1 MMYESQLFYVSR
13 KKSERIL
20 LKTAFSKF
28 TNEESNP
35 LLIDIEDADNEGNE
49 LVQPQIRREGQKKFS
64 TPKKKTKNQT
74 IEKNRKPKVNVK
86 KVDGGNSRFS
96 KAKKNIQKKKGFI
109 ESYDLTEDSGLNREN
124 ELRTKRRFDRCKT
137 KGDEVVVINS
147 FSGKD
152 NVTVKNLDED
162 EDSDFEADITVVT
175 RKKRRHHTS
184 FKDDDKENVKK
195 FKRQRNK
202 EGNVLKPRKHPKV
215 VASGAEEAKRIQVRT
230 SPNVLYSCMHN
241 LSKEQEAYISSIGL
255 GHLLKMKVDG
265 CASIMGHYIVR
276 NFNADRMVLKL
287 HHGEIP
293 INRQVIHEML
303 GLPLGHVTI
312 KSMPYREVTDD
323 TITVW
328 RKQFEDEDNIRPRA
342 VQQVI
347 MQSTRADLMFKVNI
361 FVLLCNTLGQSMSM
375 GTCDLS
381 MLSKVTKDL
390 DLSDIDWCGYV
401 FDCLKETKSAWNPNS
416 KKGFYVGPII
426 LLLLLYV
433 ESVRC
438 DSVKIVRC
446 RPAICC
452 WSVDKL
458 RERERVECRTIGLG
472 MGELQDPFQFINEA
486 SGTGNVGQ
494 EKVQGNDAGDVR
506 CKGNHGDDIFSG
518 SGESV
523 ETTVST
529 IKEMYDM
536 ILQQKK
542 VLEDKIN
549 DAVKKYPDN
558 QLVKEWKNK
567 VNDLFT
573 EVSASEEPEQSQW
586 WYDNE
591 AEIER
596 TLILATTNK
605 QFDNSALAKCSIQM
619 SQEYADF
626 ANRSGTKSFKNTPPS
641 KMEMPIPLSVVPFN
655 KDEHWVSRRGYRPRM
670 KSEYLKSPYVI
681 RAVDIIKGVPR
692 QEKRVAEWIF
702 SLQGDPNDIVFH
714 TLDGFSAQRF
724 HMESFFPT
732 CELFGHVID
741 CWSQVLNLDESK
753 RAPESPLRVYCKT
766 DVTNSYLESGL
777 TESQRKDKFIENLV
791 LSIEDMD
798 ASLRFVGLLFLPII
812 RSFHIFLFVIN
823 LQQPEFVIV
832 DNSKVDDPD
841 GERYGQLPQ
850 IIKEYIVDYL
860 KSQNHPKAEMFSHVM
875 PHRLEMPWRTINNS
889 IDCGVF
895 TMRHME
901 TYMGGSMNE
910 FKAGFKNES
919 SAQDDQLVKLRT
931 KYLYKILTH
940 EYNVQKDYVLQKVD
954 EFHKIPSKQRSQ
966 MLAIAKEEIHR
977 RLDVLS

>member
-1 MMYESQLFYVSR
+1 MSSLINRSGRSR

-35 LLIDIEDADNEGNE
+35 LLIDVEDEDNEGNE
-49 LVQPQIRREGQKKFS
+49 LVHPHIRREGQNKCS
-64 TPKKKTKNQT
+64 TPKKKTKKQIGGVGERVKCT
-74 IEKNRKPKVNVK
+74 PAHSMRRDLKVV
-86 KVDGGNSRFS
+86 VLSSDSS
-96 KAKKNIQKKKGFI
+96 LI
-109 ESYDLTEDSGLNREN
+109 ESYDMTEDSGLNREN
-124 ELRTKRRFDRCKT
+124 ELRTKRRFDRCKI

-152 NVTVKNLDED
+152 NVTVKKLDED
-162 EDSDFEADITVVT
+162 EDSGFEDDKPVVT
-175 RKKRRHHTS
+175 RKKRRQRTS
-184 FKDDDKENVKK
+184 FTDDDKENVKE

-202 EGNVLKPRKHPKV
+202 EGNVVKARKLPKV
-215 VASGAEEAKRIQVRT
+215 VASDAEESRRIQVRT

-255 GHLLKMKVDG
+255 GHLLNMKVDG

-276 NFNADRMVLKL
+276 SFNANRMVLKL

-312 KSMPYREVTDD
+312 KSMPYRKVTDD

-328 RKQFEDEDNIRPRA
+328 IKQFEDEDNIRPRA

-347 MQSTRADLMFKVNI
+347 MQSTRADLMFKVII
-361 FVLLCNTLGQSMSM
+361 FVLLCNTLGQSMSI

-390 DLSDIDWCGYV
+390 DLSDIYWCVYV
-401 FDCLKETKSAWNPNS
+401 FDYLKGTKSAWNPNN

-452 WSVDKL
+452 WNVDKL
-458 RERERVECRTIGLG
+458 RKRKRVDCRTIGLG
-472 MGELQDPFQFINEA
+472 MGELQDPFQVINEA

-494 EKVQGNDAGDVR
+494 EKVQGNDAGGVR
-506 CKGNHGDDIFSG
+506 CKGNQGDDIFSG

-523 ETTVST
+523 ETTIST

-567 VNDLFT
+567 VNDLFS

-605 QFDNSALAKCSIQM
+605 QFDNSPIAKCSIQM

-655 KDEHWVSRRGYRPRM
+655 NDEHWVSRRGYMPHM
-670 KSEYLKSPYVI
+670 KSEYLKSPYII

-702 SLQGDPNDIVFH
+702 SLKGEPK
-714 TLDGFSAQRF
+714 GFTWKV
-724 HMESFFPT
+724 FFPT

-766 DVTNSYLESGL
+766 DVTNSYLESDL
-777 TESQRKDKFIENLV
+777 TESQCKDKFIENLV

-823 LQQPEFVIV
+823 LQHPKFVII

-841 GERYGQLPQ
+841 
-850 IIKEYIVDYL
+850 EYIVDYL
-860 KSQNHPKAEMFSHVM
+860 KSHNHPKVEMFSHVM
-875 PHRLEMPWRTINNS
+875 PHRLEMPWRTINNI
-889 IDCGVF
+889 IDCGMF

-910 FKAGFKNES
+910 FKVGFKNES
-919 SAQDDQLVKLRT
+919 SSQDDQLVKLRT
-931 KYLYKILTH
+931 KYLYKIITH
-940 EYNVQKDYVLQKVD
+940 EYNVQKDYVLRKVN

-966 MLAIAKEEIHR
+966 LLAIAKEEIHR
-977 RLDVLS
+977 RLDDLS

>member
-13 KKSERIL
+13 KKSKRIL
-20 LKTAFSKF
+20 LKTTFSKF

-49 LVQPQIRREGQKKFS
+49 LVQPQIRREGRKKFS

-74 IEKNRKPKVNVK
+74 
-86 KVDGGNSRFS
+86 G
-96 KAKKNIQKKKGFI
+96 GFI

-184 FKDDDKENVKK
+184 FKDDEKENVKK

-241 LSKEQEAYISSIGL
+241 LSKEHEAYISSIGL
-255 GHLLKMKVDG
+255 RHLLKMKVDG

-293 INRQVIHEML
+293 INWQVIHEML
-303 GLPLGHVTI
+303 GLPLGHATI

-323 TITVW
+323 TITIW

-347 MQSTRADLMFKVNI
+347 MQSTRAYLMFKVNI
-361 FVLLCNTLGQSMSM
+361 FVMLCNTLGQSMSM

-381 MLSKVTKDL
+381 MFSKVTKDL

-438 DSVKIVRC
+438 NSVKIVRC

-494 EKVQGNDAGDVR
+494 EKVRGNDARDVR

-518 SGESV
+518 SWESV
-523 ETTVST
+523 E
-529 IKEMYDM
+529 EMYDM

-549 DAVKKYPDN
+549 DVVKKYPDN

-605 QFDNSALAKCSIQM
+605 QFDNSPIAKCSIQM

-681 RAVDIIKGVPR
+681 RVDIIKGVPR

-702 SLQGDPNDIVFH
+702 SLQGEPNDIVFH
-714 TLDGFSAQRF
+714 TLDGFSAQ
-724 HMESFFPT
+724 
-732 CELFGHVID
+732 
-741 CWSQVLNLDESK
+741 SQVLNLDESK

-766 DVTNSYLESGL
+766 DVTLESGL

-798 ASLRFVGLLFLPII
+798 TSLRFVGL
-812 RSFHIFLFVIN
+812 
-823 LQQPEFVIV
+823 
-832 DNSKVDDPD
+832 
-841 GERYGQLPQ
+841 
-850 IIKEYIVDYL
+850 KEYIVDYL

-875 PHRLEMPWRTINNS
+875 SHRLEMPWRTINNS

-910 FKAGFKNES
+910 FKVGFKNES

>member
-1 MMYESQLFYVSR
+1 MSSLINRSGRSR

-20 LKTAFSKF
+20 LKTTFSKF

-74 IEKNRKPKVNVK
+74 GGVGERVNRTPAHSMRRDLKVV
-86 KVDGGNSRFS
+86 VLSSDSS
-96 KAKKNIQKKKGFI
+96 FI

-147 FSGKD
+147 FSGKE

-175 RKKRRHHTS
+175 RKKRMHHTS

-303 GLPLGHVTI
+303 GLPLEHVTI

-401 FDCLKETKSAWNPNS
+401 FDCLKETKSVWNPNS
-416 KKGFYVGPII
+416 KKGFYVGPIV

-446 RPAICC
+446 KPAICC

-472 MGELQDPFQFINEA
+472 MGELQDPFQFVNEA

-494 EKVQGNDAGDVR
+494 EKGNDAGDVR

-523 ETTVST
+523 ETTVKT

-605 QFDNSALAKCSIQM
+605 QFDNSPIAKCSIQM

-681 RAVDIIKGVPR
+681 RVVDIIKGVPR

-741 CWSQVLNLDESK
+741 CWSQVLNLDEK
-753 RAPESPLRVYCKT
+753 
-766 DVTNSYLESGL
+766 SGL

-798 ASLRFVGLLFLPII
+798 ASLRFVGL
-812 RSFHIFLFVIN
+812 
-823 LQQPEFVIV
+823 
-832 DNSKVDDPD
+832 
-841 GERYGQLPQ
+841 
-850 IIKEYIVDYL
+850 KEYIVDYL

-875 PHRLEMPWRTINNS
+875 PHRLEMPWRKINNS

-901 TYMGGSMNE
+901 TYMGGGMNE
-910 FKAGFKNES
+910 FKDGFKNES

>member
-1 MMYESQLFYVSR
+1 MSSLINRSGRSR

-20 LKTAFSKF
+20 LKTTFSKF

-74 IEKNRKPKVNVK
+74 GGVGERVNRTPAH
-86 KVDGGNSRFS
+86 SMRR
-96 KAKKNIQKKKGFI
+96 
-109 ESYDLTEDSGLNREN
+109 DL
-124 ELRTKRRFDRCKT
+124 K
-137 KGDEVVVINS
+137 VVVLS
-147 FSGKD
+147 SDSRKD
-152 NVTVKNLDED
+152 NVAVKNLDED

-230 SPNVLYSCMHN
+230 SPSVLYSCVHN
-241 LSKEQEAYISSIGL
+241 LSMEQEAYISSIGL

-401 FDCLKETKSAWNPNS
+401 FDCLKETKSAWNPNN

-426 LLLLLYV
+426 LLLLLYL

-486 SGTGNVGQ
+486 FGN
-494 EKVQGNDAGDVR
+494 
-506 CKGNHGDDIFSG
+506 
-518 SGESV
+518 
-523 ETTVST
+523 
-529 IKEMYDM
+529 
-536 ILQQKK
+536 
-542 VLEDKIN
+542 
-549 DAVKKYPDN
+549 
-558 QLVKEWKNK
+558 W
-567 VNDLFT
+567 
-573 EVSASEEPEQSQW
+573 
-586 WYDNE
+586 
-591 AEIER
+591 
-596 TLILATTNK
+596 
-605 QFDNSALAKCSIQM
+605 
-619 SQEYADF
+619 
-626 ANRSGTKSFKNTPPS
+626 
-641 KMEMPIPLSVVPFN
+641 
-655 KDEHWVSRRGYRPRM
+655 
-670 KSEYLKSPYVI
+670 
-681 RAVDIIKGVPR
+681 
-692 QEKRVAEWIF
+692 
-702 SLQGDPNDIVFH
+702 
-714 TLDGFSAQRF
+714 
-724 HMESFFPT
+724 
-732 CELFGHVID
+732 
-741 CWSQVLNLDESK
+741 
-753 RAPESPLRVYCKT
+753 
-766 DVTNSYLESGL
+766 
-777 TESQRKDKFIENLV
+777 
-791 LSIEDMD
+791 
-798 ASLRFVGLLFLPII
+798 
-812 RSFHIFLFVIN
+812 
-823 LQQPEFVIV
+823 
-832 DNSKVDDPD
+832 
-841 GERYGQLPQ
+841 
-850 IIKEYIVDYL
+850 
-860 KSQNHPKAEMFSHVM
+860 
-875 PHRLEMPWRTINNS
+875 
-889 IDCGVF
+889 
-895 TMRHME
+895 
-901 TYMGGSMNE
+901 
-910 FKAGFKNES
+910 
-919 SAQDDQLVKLRT
+919 
-931 KYLYKILTH
+931 
-940 EYNVQKDYVLQKVD
+940 
-954 EFHKIPSKQRSQ
+954 
-966 MLAIAKEEIHR
+966 
-977 RLDVLS
+977 